1 MKLSLALLI
10 SVSSTWAALPA
21 RADDIRYSNAATA
34 ACLAGAGDEAER
46 RDCAGLSA
54 KACEDATDDGAT
66 TYGMIECLR
75 LETGYWDDLL
85 NETYQDLLKQ
95 ATAMD
100 QANADD
106 PRATMLVRDTLRDMQ
121 RDWISFRDKTCTY
134 EYSLWQG
141 GTISGPVSA
150 SCFLRMT
157 ADQYIYLASSWPG
170 E

>member
-1 MKLSLALLI
+1 MKLSLALL
-10 SVSSTWAALPA
+10 TTALGLLAAVPT

-34 ACLAGAGDEAER
+34 ACLADAGDAAAR

-85 NETYQDLLKQ
+85 NKTYQDLLKR
-95 ATAMD
+95 AGDMD

-106 PRATMLVRDTLRDMQ
+106 PRTTMLVRDTLRDMQ

-157 ADQYIYLASSWPG
+157 ADQYLYLAGSWPG